1 MKVFIAGG
9 TGLVGSSII
18 RNAPK
23 DAEIRAPSR
32 SELDLLDR
40 KAVVAALKNVNP
52 DVVMLAAAKV
62 GGIAANSK
70 YQREFLV
77 TNLDIQN
84 SVITSAREVGVQ
96 NLVFLGSSCIYPKE
110 AKQPISEGSLM
121 TGPLEETN
129 EGYAIAKI
137 AGVRLCRAI
146 SEEDG
151 LRYFSLMP
159 TNLYGPND
167 NFHKENSHVPA
178 ALLRR
183 FHEAKVNKVEA
194 VKVWGTGRP
203 RREFMHVDDLASAC
217 WSLVGKAQGGEL
229 LNVGTGI
236 DISIGEFAHLV
247 ARIVGYE
254 GRIEFDLTK
263 PDGTFRKL
271 LNVGRIH
278 GYGWR
283 HRISLEEGL
292 KSTYKWSLEASK
304 KGTIREF

>member
-1 MKVFIAGG
+1 MRVFIAGG
-9 TGLVGSSII
+9 TGLVGSSLI

-23 DAEIRAPSR
+23 DSEIHAPSR
-32 SELDLLDR
+32 TELDLRDR
-40 KAVVAALKNVNP
+40 KAVAIALKKIDP
-52 DVVMLAAAKV
+52 EIVMLAAAKV

-70 YQREFLV
+70 YQRDFLV

-84 SVITSAREVGVQ
+84 SVIMSAREVGVR

-110 AKQPISEGSLM
+110 AKQPISEDSLM
-121 TGPLEETN
+121 TGPLEQTN

-137 AGVRLCRAI
+137 AGLRLCRAI

-183 FHEAKVNKVEA
+183 FHEAKINKIES

-254 GRIEFDLTK
+254 GRLEFDLSK

-271 LNVGRIH
+271 LNVERIH
-278 GYGWR
+278 GYGWS

-292 KSTYKWSLEASK
+292 KNTYKWYLEASQ
-304 KGTIREF
+304 KGTVREF